1 MKPTIPTQREGT
13 SYDTVSEESFS
24 TEKQAKAQFQ
34 ISKQRL
40 LAVNHWHEVIGSDNL
55 QFKLIDARAEPVDRL
70 PMVGDYIKIEI
81 PGPTNTSGE
90 GYDWVIIENIVED
103 ERVHEEF
110 ISITIR
116 PSANPQKKAGKEET
130 AHFFDDA
137 ATNTFIVKRKEMKLK
152 AEVHGRNE
160 KPNIE
165 GVGLIDKIRN
175 TFVAFGGIL
184 GASKLQWKSLTDG
197 LLV

>member
-1 MKPTIPTQREGT
+1 MKPTIPAQREGA

-40 LAVNHWHEVIGSDNL
+40 LAINHWHEVIGSD
-55 QFKLIDARAEPVDRL
+55 KLVFTLLDAHAEQVKRL
-70 PMVGDYIKIEI
+70 PGIGDYIKIEI
-81 PGPTNTSGE
+81 PAPMNNTGD
-90 GYDWVIIENIVED
+90 GFDWVRIEDIVED
-103 ERVHEEF
+103 GSVHEEF
-110 ISITIR
+110 ISITVR
-116 PSANPQKKAGKEET
+116 PCANPQNLDAKET
-130 AHFFDDA
+130 AHFFDDS
-137 ATNTFIVKRKEMKLK
+137 ATSTFVVKRKEMKLK